1 MKSNLG
7 AMLIDYDAFLQR
19 NSSNFIDNMNID
31 TSKNEIQKVDES
43 VKLIKNKMENE
54 INRGDAIQRL
64 ALVHVL
70 IETIINKDLSLS
82 SLFEERTSI
91 NWDLLN
97 TCLDELLDL
106 FV

>member
-31 TSKNEIQKVDES
+31 TSKDEIQKVDES
-43 VKLIKNKMENE
+43 VKLIKNTMENE

-70 IETIINKDLSLS
+70 IETLINKNLDLS
-82 SLFEERTSI
+82 SLFEERTSK

-97 TCLDELLDL
+97 TCLDELLDF